1 MLVGLPIFRERD
13 IRVYVCVCACV
24 TSLTSREI
32 CKNFTEFQIY
42 TFHDVLIHPDNVNI
56 NPVICKLYDKRYIIN
71 VDTK

>member
-13 IRVYVCVCACV
+13 IRVCVCVCV

-42 TFHDVLIHPDNVNI
+42 TFHDVSIHLDDINI
-56 NPVICKLYDKRYIIN
+56 NPVTCKLYDKRYIIN